1 MSLVII
7 KENKVVPICSIKKT
21 LMKIYKVK
29 KNHSKIQI
37 NYKILMKIQSFLKL
51 KILIKHYIMKIY
63 KAKKI
68 LKI

>member
-1 MSLVII
+1 
-7 KENKVVPICSIKKT
+7 
-21 LMKIYKVK
+21 MKIYKVK

-63 KAKKI
+63 KAKKV